1 MRVIISGAGQV
12 GYGIAEKLSLEGNEV
27 TVIDSNSDLV
37 QRVRDTLD
45 ARGVHGH
52 GSHPDVLAQAGA
64 RDADMLIAVTQ
75 VDEVNMIAC
84 QVAHSIFEV
93 PTRIARIRSQTYLN
107 PEWQNLFARD
117 HLPIDVIISPE
128 VEVGELILERM
139 AFPGADEIISFE
151 DDEVVVL
158 VIEISE
164 DCAVVDTPLKYLTD
178 LFPNL
183 QATVL
188 GAQRDGEI
196 IVVGSSDAL
205 HVGDHAVV
213 AVARDQVARV
223 LALFGRE
230 EPSPSRVVIAGGGN
244 VGRYVA
250 TRLEQ
255 GESQGK
261 KKVSVRLI
269 ENNRK
274 VAQIAAETIKESIVV
289 FGDALNE
296 EILREVD
303 ISDADMFLG
312 LTNDDETNI
321 LASVLSSELGCK
333 ANFALVNQAHY
344 SRFAHRLGVDAFIN
358 PRSIT
363 VSKILRHVRRGRIR
377 GVYSLFNG
385 VAELLEA
392 EALETSTLVGKPLRE
407 VDFADGVRIGSI
419 IRGGKVIMPTGN
431 TRVEAGDLVIVF
443 ALAAKVRQV
452 EQMFRVSIDYF

>member
-27 TVIDSNSDLV
+27 TVIDSNGDLV

-75 VDEVNMIAC
+75 VDEVNMTAC

-93 PTRIARIRSQTYLN
+93 PTRIARIRAQTYLN

-128 VEVGELILERM
+128 VEVGQLILERM

-151 DDEVVVL
+151 DNEVVVL

-164 DCAVVDTPLKYLTD
+164 DCAVVNTPLKHLTD

-188 GAQRDGEI
+188 GVQRNGEI
-196 IVVGSSDAL
+196 IVIASGEEL

-213 AVARDQVARV
+213 AVSRDQVERV

-230 EPSPSRVVIAGGGN
+230 DPSPGRVVIAGGGN

-250 TRLEQ
+250 QRLEG
-255 GESQGK
+255 GERN
-261 KKVSVRLI
+261 VSVRLI

-333 ANFALVNQAHY
+333 ANFALVNQVHY

-392 EALETSTLVGKPLRE
+392 EALETSTLVGKPLKE
-407 VDFADGVRIGSI
+407 VDFGDGVRIGSI
-419 IRGGKVIMPTGN
+419 IRGGRVIMPTGD

-443 ALAAKVRQV
+443 ALASRVRQV

>member
-12 GYGIAEKLSLEGNEV
+12 GYGIAEKLSQEGNEV

-75 VDEVNMIAC
+75 VDEVNMTAC

-93 PTRIARIRSQTYLN
+93 PTRIARIRAQTYLN

-128 VEVGELILERM
+128 VEVGQLILERM
-139 AFPGADEIISFE
+139 EFPGADEIISFE
-151 DDEVVVL
+151 DNEVVVL

-164 DCAVVDTPLKYLTD
+164 DCAVVDTPLKHLTD

-188 GAQRDGEI
+188 GVQRSGEI
-196 IVVGSSDAL
+196 IVVGSGEAL

-255 GESQGK
+255 GER
-261 KKVSVRLI
+261 KVSVRLI

-274 VAQIAAETIKESIVV
+274 IAQIAAETIKESIVV

-392 EALETSTLVGKPLRE
+392 EALETSTLVGKPLRDL
-407 VDFADGVRIGSI
+407 DFGDGVRIGSI
-419 IRGGKVIMPTGN
+419 IRGGKVIMPTGD
-431 TRVEAGDLVIVF
+431 TRVESGDLVIVF
-443 ALAAKVRQV
+443 ALASKVRQV

>member
-12 GYGIAEKLSLEGNEV
+12 GYGIAEKLSQEGIDI
-27 TVIDSNSDLV
+27 TVIDSNAELV

-45 ARGVHGH
+45 ARGVHGY
-52 GSHPDVLAQAGA
+52 GSHPDVLNQAGA

-75 VDEVNMIAC
+75 ADEVNMIAC
-84 QVAHSIFEV
+84 QVAHSIFGI
-93 PTRIARIRSQTYLN
+93 PTRIARIRAQSYLN

-128 VEVGELILERM
+128 VEVGDLILQRM
-139 AFPGADEIISFE
+139 TYPGADEIVSFE

-164 DCAVVDTPLKYLTD
+164 DCAVVDTPLKHLTD

-188 GAQRDGEI
+188 GASRNGETLVI
-196 IVVGSSDAL
+196 GSSEVL
-205 HVGDHAVV
+205 RVGDSAVV
-213 AVARDQVARV
+213 AVARDQVTRV
-223 LALFGRE
+223 LSLFGRDE
-230 EPSPSRVVIAGGGN
+230 QSPSRIVIAGGGN

-250 TRLEQ
+250 EKLET
-255 GESQGK
+255 GERN
-261 KKVSVRLI
+261 VSVRLI
-269 ENNRK
+269 ENNRQA
-274 VAQIAAETIKESIVV
+274 AQLAAETLKDSIVV

-303 ISDADMFLG
+303 ISDSDMFLG

-321 LASVLSSELGCK
+321 LSSVLSSELGCK

-344 SRFAHRLGVDAFIN
+344 TRFAHRLGVDAFIN
-358 PRSIT
+358 PRSVT
-363 VSKILRHVRRGRIR
+363 VSKVLRHVRRGRIR
-377 GVYSLFNG
+377 GVYSLFDG
-385 VAELLEA
+385 AAELLEA
-392 EALETSTLVGKPLRE
+392 EALETSTLVGKPLKE
-407 VDFADGVRIGSI
+407 VTMGDGIRIGAI
-419 IRGGKVIMPTGN
+419 IRGNQVIMPTGSS
-431 TRVEAGDLVIVF
+431 RIEAGDLVIVF
-443 ALAAKVRQV
+443 ALSANVRQV